1 MSEERWPTLKGEAMR
16 PLVRAYVALV
26 ILAALLLAAGDTSAW
41 NLSWI
46 QSHAGLLVVLVVLC
60 AIAEHV
66 SFQVH
71 ANWSTHAATVP
82 HLAVAVL
89 VPPGLASIAAVVGTL
104 IYVVHRR
111 QPPIRAAFNTATV
124 GISVGIAAL
133 VVRSAGGD
141 DVMLD
146 PGWRGPLAALV
157 ASTVYHLVSDT
168 AVAGVVALDQ
178 RRPLVRVLEGKV
190 GQKTLVE
197 IGLGLIGVTFA
208 VLLLTAPAFAPTLAV
223 PASLVYLAKR
233 AIDRAAAQARNLSLT
248 NAVGRA
254 VAGTLRLDQALDA
267 ISDRTVRDS
276 LRLWGMALVPL
287 GTSGVFEPRVTA
299 DVDHPRLRQELARRV
314 GQGESRVHLHRPS
327 EIRREWLDQRNGTL
341 ELVAAALACRVGHA
355 SPGAALVAWRAA
367 DRAEPF
373 TDGELLLLET
383 LADYAAVALETTRL
397 FDEAVAGRLD
407 AEQREMRIQAVM
419 LNVADGLLTFDA
431 EGRIESANPAA
442 ERIFGMSVNLLK
454 GQPVAALLPDLAAP
468 TASLLIQGQEHGCVV
483 KREVDGVRRDGARVP
498 LEVAI
503 TAVPHAESPRFI
515 AVVRDVS
522 ERQAF
527 ERQLRHMAF
536 HDPLTGLPNRALFM
550 DRIEHA
556 MTIAN
561 ERRQAVGVLFLDL
574 DNFKVV
580 NDSLGHAAGDQ
591 LLVHIAG
598 RLKACLGLGATLA
611 RFGGDEFT
619 VLLEDNM
626 TVAVP
631 DLVAERLR
639 ASMEQPFVVANRQIY
654 ATLSIGIAVSTPG
667 VESPG
672 DLLRNAD
679 VAMYRAK
686 SGGRA
691 RSVVFDRGVDS
702 VAVERL
708 ALETELRGAIER
720 GELELHYQP
729 IMDIATGEIDDF
741 EALIRWRHPHGGL
754 IPPDRFIPLAED
766 TGLII
771 PIGHWVLETACTQ
784 LKAWHSMLG
793 NEDLSVSV
801 NISARQFQDPTL
813 LTDIAR
819 ILRMT
824 DLPARCLTIEVTESL
839 AMRDASAA
847 AGILADLKDLG
858 VGVAIDDFGTG
869 YSSLSYLHRFPC
881 DFLKIDRSFVS
892 RLGRERHDQ
901 AIVEAIVALAHAL
914 DMAVTAEGIET
925 GEQLA
930 RLSALRCER
939 GQGYYFSR
947 PVPAETASELLAA
960 QTDASRRQ
968 LRAA

>member
-1 MSEERWPTLKGEAMR
+1 MR
-16 PLVRAYVALV
+16 PLVRAYVALI
-26 ILAALLLAAGDTSAW
+26 ILSALLLAVGDVSAW
-41 NLSWI
+41 DLSWI
-46 QSHAGLLVVLVVLC
+46 KSHLGLLAVLVALC

-82 HLAVAVL
+82 HLAAAVL
-89 VPPGLASIAAVVGTL
+89 VPPGLASVAAVLGTL
-104 IYVVHRR
+104 FYVAHRR
-111 QPPIRAAFNTATV
+111 QPPIKAAFNTATV
-124 GISVGIAAL
+124 GLSVGIAAL
-133 VVRSAGGD
+133 VVRSSGGA
-141 DVMLD
+141 DVMVD
-146 PGWRGPLAALV
+146 PGWHGPLAALV
-157 ASTVYHLVSDT
+157 ASTAYHLVSAT

-178 RRPLVRVLEGKV
+178 RRPMVRVLEGKI

-197 IGLGLIGVTFA
+197 LGLGLLGATLAIL
-208 VLLLTAPAFAPTLAV
+208 VLRAPAFAAALVV
-223 PASLVYLAKR
+223 PASMVFFAYR
-233 AIDRAAAQARNLSLT
+233 TVDRAAAQARNLALT
-248 NAVGRA
+248 NTVGRA
-254 VAGTLRLDQALDA
+254 VAGTLSLDNALDA
-267 ISDRTVRDS
+267 ITDRAVRDS

-287 GTSGVFEPRVTA
+287 GSSPSFDPRITA
-299 DVDHPRLRQELARRV
+299 DVDHPRLRQELARRID
-314 GQGESRVHLHRPS
+314 QGESRVHLHRS
-327 EIRREWLDQRNGTL
+327 SDIKSEWLDQRNGAL
-341 ELVAAALACRVGHA
+341 KLVSAALACRVGHA
-355 SPGAALVAWRAA
+355 SPGAALIAWRAA

-419 LNVADGLLTFDA
+419 QNVADGLLTFDA
-431 EGRIESANPAA
+431 EGLIESANPAA
-442 ERIFGMSVNLLK
+442 ERIFGMSVDLLS
-454 GQPVAALLPDLAAP
+454 GQPVPALLPDLAEP
-468 TASLLIQGQEHGCVV
+468 TASLLTPGEDPGRVV
-483 KREVDGVRRDGARVP
+483 KREVDGIRPDATRVP

-503 TAVPHAESPRFI
+503 TRIPHAESPRFI

-556 MTIAN
+556 MTVAN
-561 ERRQAVGVLFLDL
+561 EWGRSIGVLFLDL

-580 NDSLGHAAGDQ
+580 NDSLGHATGDQ
-591 LLVHIAG
+591 LLVQIAG
-598 RLKACLGLGATLA
+598 RLKACLGRGATLA

-619 VLLEDNM
+619 VLLEDEM
-626 TVAVP
+626 TDTAP
-631 DLVAERLR
+631 DFVAERLR
-639 ASMEQPFVVANRQIY
+639 ASMEQPFVVADRQVY
-654 ATLSIGIAVSTPG
+654 ATLSVGIAVSTPG
-667 VESPG
+667 VESAG

-708 ALETELRGAIER
+708 AHETELRGAIER

-729 IMDIATGEIDDF
+729 ILNLATGEIDDF
-741 EALIRWRHPHGGL
+741 EALIRWRHPRAGL
-754 IPPDRFIPLAED
+754 IPPDHFIPLAED

-771 PIGHWVLETACTQ
+771 PIGQWVLETACVQ
-784 LKAWHSMLG
+784 LKAWHRMTG
-793 NEDLSVSV
+793 HEDLSVSV
-801 NISARQFQDPTL
+801 NISARQFQHRTL
-813 LTDIAR
+813 LADIAR

-824 DLPARCLTIEVTESL
+824 DLPARCLTIEITESL
-839 AMRDASAA
+839 AMRDAASAA
-847 AGILADLKDLG
+847 AILADLKGLG

-881 DFLKIDRSFVS
+881 DVLKIDRTFVS

-930 RLSALRCER
+930 RLSALGCER
-939 GQGYYFSR
+939 GQGYYYSR
-947 PVPAETASELLAA
+947 PVPAASATELLA
-960 QTDASRRQ
+960 TRGRLRTPH